1 MVKLIGLL
9 LIVSG
14 LISLIAG
21 DFINSEYGSKSQI
34 SGNAISNI
42 LEQPNVELGFF
53 DYAGGAVISYSII
66 SSIMGTIFLFRM

>member
-9 LIVSG
+9 LIVSS

-21 DFINSEYGSKSQI
+21 AFINSEYGSKSQI